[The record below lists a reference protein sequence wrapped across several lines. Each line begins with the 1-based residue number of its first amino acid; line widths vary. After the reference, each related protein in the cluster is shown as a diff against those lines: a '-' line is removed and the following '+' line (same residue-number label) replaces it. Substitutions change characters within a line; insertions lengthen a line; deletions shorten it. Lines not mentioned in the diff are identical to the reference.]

1 MAETKTLNTRIILR
15 NGTTTEWDAS
25 EVVMSVGEVGIDTVK
40 NEIRIGDGIHKW
52 NDLKIAGADQQAI
65 QELINNAED
74 KVTVL
79 DIEAIDKSDAEAL
92 DTIAK
97 PSQGDMAIIK
107 RIFAVGTNDEGKTVD
122 RISYTAYS
130 YDGTR
135 WEAMDG
141 NYRADNVYFDDD
153 ITYTVAIGTLPKP
166 AGSAKFSAKGKNV
179 EQVLSALMAQEANPS
194 KSEPAVSFSAQGGF
208 GTYEIGTKKN
218 LTYTAALSA
227 GSYTYGPAT
236 GITAQSWS
244 VSCTGVDDKLTT
256 ASGTF
261 ESVVAEASAKVVTA
275 TATHGEGA
283 VPVTNLGNA
292 YPAGKIAAGSKS
304 KASNQFIGV
313 RYMFWGP
320 MTTDDALDS
329 ATVRGLANKKAVA
342 NGALTTFGA
351 GAGAKKVVVAV
362 PAGKKITKVIMPSA
376 LNADVTALF
385 VKQSTQV
392 DVEGAEGYIAA
403 KYDVYVYQPASIDAG
418 ETYTVT
424 IG

>member
-1 MAETKTLNTRIILR
+1 MPTLKTRIQLR
-15 NGTTTEWDAS
+15 HDIKANWDS
-25 EVVMSVGEVGIDTVK
+25 NSTVVLKAGEVGIETDTSKMKV
-40 NEIRIGDGIHKW
+40 GDGVKTW
-52 NDLKIAGADQQAI
+52 DELKYAGGDAAKNFDVIPENEETDVVAI
-65 QELINNAED
+65 TRVVGAAELHVGDTAIVKRVISGD
-74 KVTVL
+74 KT
-79 DIEAIDKSDAEAL
+79 
-92 DTIAK
+92 
-97 PSQGDMAIIK
+97 
-107 RIFAVGTNDEGKTVD
+107 
-122 RISYTAYS
+122 SYTAYV
-130 YDGTR
+130 YDGE
-135 WEAMDG
+135 WKAMDG

-153 ITYTVAIGTLPKP
+153 ITYTVAFGTLAKP

-194 KSEPAVSFSAQGGF
+194 KSEPAVSFSAQSGF

-218 LTYTAALSA
+218 LTYTATLSA

-244 VSCTGVDDKLTT
+244 VSCTGVDNKLTT
-256 ASGTF
+256 ATGTF
-261 ESVVAEASAKVVTA
+261 ENVVAEASAKVVTA

-304 KASNQFIGV
+304 KTSNQFIGV

-320 MTTDDALDS
+320 MTTDAALSS

-342 NGALTTFGA
+342 NGALATFGA

-392 DVEGAEGYIAA
+392 DVEGAEGYAAA